1 MDEALIIAHTRQWL
15 KEIVIGLNFCPF
27 ANQPFIRDQVRYRV
41 VSGIPLRAL
50 DQVITEE
57 CRYLA
62 QHPETETTLIILAD
76 LLQSF
81 TAFNIYIK
89 NAGKLLERKQLIR
102 DYQLAHFHPE
112 YVFAQH
118 TREDAANYTNRS
130 PYPVLHIIRQQS
142 ITEALKKMPGHREIP
157 EANIH
162 TAREAGKDFF
172 REFLRSLTG
181 TDR

>member
-57 CRYLA
+57 CRYLYDKGDML
-62 QHPETETTLIILAD
+62 HENT
-76 LLQSF
+76 
-81 TAFNIYIK
+81 YIK

-102 DYQLAHFHPE
+102 DYQLAHFHPD